1 MKNDYEKYA
10 KALIRLRAK
19 AFPFAM
25 LRANNRLGKKMW
37 VVWRQEYK
45 RTMTLRNSWTINSIK
60 LVLSKRPV
68 IQGMR
73 VVVGTRMKYLK
84 DNEEGQTLKPKM
96 GNKNMIDPSKLA
108 RRGGSYGA
116 MVPRALKKREVGTTT
131 GGNRKK
137 KNAAQ
142 IRQAQKD
149 KKKLAMIEGKNGK
162 ISFYKMRKKKGKK
175 NSKGD
180 FEKNG
185 IRVWSLK
192 SSQKLKKNNAME
204 RAREKTMTHA
214 PRYYKHE
221 LRREIQEVK
230 RRSGL

>member
-1 MKNDYEKYA
+1 MLVQLVFIQLKTTNFKRFIATNIPLTDEETTEAELNEVKN
-10 KALIRLRAK
+10 
-19 AFPFAM
+19 
-25 LRANNRLGKKMW
+25 
-37 VVWRQEYK
+37 
-45 RTMTLRNSWTINSIK
+45 
-60 LVLSKRPV
+60 
-68 IQGMR
+68 
-73 VVVGTRMKYLK
+73 
-84 DNEEGQTLKPKM
+84 
-96 GNKNMIDPSKLA
+96 PSDFILN
-108 RRGGSYGA
+108 GA
-116 MVPRALKKREVGTTT
+116 
-131 GGNRKK
+131 
-137 KNAAQ
+137 
-142 IRQAQKD
+142 
-149 KKKLAMIEGKNGK
+149 
-162 ISFYKMRKKKGKK
+162 KKKGKK